1 VFKKI
6 IICIA
11 LFFLF
16 SLNCYAA
23 DWKFY
28 SADTDDS
35 LYFFD
40 KESIVH
46 LPRDIV
52 QVWTKCVESEKYKEQ
67 MRGISVDS
75 LSPGPS
81 SQRERDKLEEAVA
94 RSKRVSYEVTLKE
107 INCKTRTTRRLTE
120 SQYAEDG
127 GLVETTSQ
135 KDLSYIDEKTGRS
148 PYIKPGSID
157 EILYNIVCK
166 KMSKDKQKKGE
177 SPLNNE

>member
-1 VFKKI
+1 MVFKKI

-28 SADTDDS
+28 SADRDDS

-46 LPRDIV
+46 LPGDIV
-52 QVWTKCVESEKYKEQ
+52 QVWTKCVWSEKYKEQ
-67 MRGISVDS
+67 MREMNVDW
-75 LSPGPS
+75 LSRKPS
-81 SQRERDKLEEAVA
+81 SQRERDNIEESMAKL
-94 RSKRVSYEVTLKE
+94 RRVSYEVTLKE

-127 GLVETTSQ
+127 GLVDTTSQ
-135 KDLSYIDEKTGRS
+135 KDLSYLDEKTGS
-148 PYIKPGSID
+148 PYIKPGSIE
-157 EILYNIVCK
+157 EILYNVVCK
-166 KMSKDKQKKGE
+166 KASNNKQKKE
-177 SPLNNE
+177 